1 MDYYYNILI
10 TGCSSGLG
18 EALFNKVWEHDFLK
32 PFGHYRTEDG
42 DPYALIG
49 DITDS
54 DFPEKLDNYIREREI
69 DCFINNAGVYQG
81 DIIDTN
87 LGSQSIQI
95 ESDDG
100 VLVKSIFH
108 YCDLMRSSFGIIGLY
123 SGQSALSAA
132 ILEYNPD
139 LLSFCMVSEA
149 VYKKHSLQ
157 SGFIFDK
164 LNYVII
170 PETEEVLDTSI
181 H

>member
-1 MDYYYNILI
+1 MMSDVLI
-10 TGCSSGLG
+10 
-18 EALFNKVWEHDFLK
+18 
-32 PFGHYRTEDG
+32 
-42 DPYALIG
+42 
-49 DITDS
+49 
-54 DFPEKLDNYIREREI
+54 
-69 DCFINNAGVYQG
+69 
-81 DIIDTN
+81 
-87 LGSQSIQI
+87 
-95 ESDDG
+95 
-100 VLVKSIFH
+100 KSIFH